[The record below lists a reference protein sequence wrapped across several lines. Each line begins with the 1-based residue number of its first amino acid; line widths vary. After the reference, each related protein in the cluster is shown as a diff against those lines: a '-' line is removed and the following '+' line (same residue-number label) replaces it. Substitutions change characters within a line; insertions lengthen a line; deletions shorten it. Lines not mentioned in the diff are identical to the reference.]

1 MSRKAWLDKK
11 PDTNR
16 DWLIIICACILFYM
30 VLGALDSIAAGAGK
44 VLAILSPFAGGVVLA
59 YVLDPFVRWMTKTV
73 LKNNAGLRWAAILC
87 AYAVFLLLLVLLVW
101 LVLPQVAAS
110 MVTLF
115 TSLPGYIENVQN
127 LLREIQN
134 SWGIDLQGFV
144 EMLDNYEQLM
154 NNLYTMAVD
163 ASPQIVGYLQA
174 VASNVVSVFT
184 AVASSIYMLSG
195 KDKLL
200 RQLRTAVHAAL
211 PRGMADGLLRI
222 CRTANENIT
231 GFYVGK
237 VMDSAVVGV
246 VLFIV
251 MSILGIDFAPV
262 IAVLMGVCN
271 IIPIFGPFI
280 GAVPSVIILLFV
292 NPLQALEF
300 VILVVVVQQVDSNVI
315 APKILGRSMGIS
327 AFWVLFAVLLGA
339 NLFGVVGMVMGV
351 PVFATLYGLAGEAV
365 RWLLDRRGIDE
376 DGVRIVRPESA
387 AEAAVHIRGDEDAP
401 APDQPA
407 GPSSADRP

>member
-1 MSRKAWLDKK
+1 M
-11 PDTNR
+11 
-16 DWLIIICACILFYM
+16 
-30 VLGALDSIAAGAGK
+30 
-44 VLAILSPFAGGVVLA
+44 VLA

-87 AYAVFLLLLVLLVW
+87 AYAVFLLLLLLLVW

-211 PRGMADGLLRI
+211 PRGMAEGLLRI

-407 GPSSADRP
+407 GSADRP

>member
-1 MSRKAWLDKK
+1 M
-11 PDTNR
+11 
-16 DWLIIICACILFYM
+16 
-30 VLGALDSIAAGAGK
+30 
-44 VLAILSPFAGGVVLA
+44 
-59 YVLDPFVRWMTKTV
+59 
-73 LKNNAGLRWAAILC
+73 
-87 AYAVFLLLLVLLVW
+87 LVW

-211 PRGMADGLLRI
+211 PRGMAEGLLRI

-262 IAVLMGVCN
+262 IAVLMACATSS
-271 IIPIFGPFI
+271 PSSAPYRR
-280 GAVPSVIILLFV
+280 GAQRDHSAVRQPAA
-292 NPLQALEF
+292 ALEF

-407 GPSSADRP
+407 GPSSADRRDPYPAISAS

>member
-1 MSRKAWLDKK
+1 
-11 PDTNR
+11 
-16 DWLIIICACILFYM
+16 
-30 VLGALDSIAAGAGK
+30 
-44 VLAILSPFAGGVVLA
+44 
-59 YVLDPFVRWMTKTV
+59 MTKTV

-211 PRGMADGLLRI
+211 PRGMAEGLLRI

-262 IAVLMGVCN
+262 IAVLMACATSS
-271 IIPIFGPFI
+271 PSSAPYRR
-280 GAVPSVIILLFV
+280 GAQRDHSAVRQPAA
-292 NPLQALEF
+292 ALEF
-300 VILVVVVQQVDSNVI
+300 VILVVVVQQVDSNVHR
-315 APKILGRSMGIS
+315 AQDPGAVDGYLG
-327 AFWVLFAVLLGA
+327 FLGA
-339 NLFGVVGMVMGV
+339 VC
-351 PVFATLYGLAGEAV
+351 
-365 RWLLDRRGIDE
+365 
-376 DGVRIVRPESA
+376 SA
-387 AEAAVHIRGDEDAP
+387 AGAP
-401 APDQPA
+401 TC
-407 GPSSADRP
+407 SAWWAW

>member
-1 MSRKAWLDKK
+1 
-11 PDTNR
+11 
-16 DWLIIICACILFYM
+16 M

-211 PRGMADGLLRI
+211 PRGMAESLLRI

-407 GPSSADRP
+407 GPVDRP

>member
-16 DWLIIICACILFYM
+16 DM

-211 PRGMADGLLRI
+211 PRGMAEGLLRI

-407 GPSSADRP
+407 GPADRP

>member
-1 MSRKAWLDKK
+1 
-11 PDTNR
+11 
-16 DWLIIICACILFYM
+16 
-30 VLGALDSIAAGAGK
+30 
-44 VLAILSPFAGGVVLA
+44 
-59 YVLDPFVRWMTKTV
+59 
-73 LKNNAGLRWAAILC
+73 
-87 AYAVFLLLLVLLVW
+87 
-101 LVLPQVAAS
+101 
-110 MVTLF
+110 
-115 TSLPGYIENVQN
+115 
-127 LLREIQN
+127 
-134 SWGIDLQGFV
+134 
-144 EMLDNYEQLM
+144 
-154 NNLYTMAVD
+154 
-163 ASPQIVGYLQA
+163 
-174 VASNVVSVFT
+174 
-184 AVASSIYMLSG
+184 MLSG

-211 PRGMADGLLRI
+211 PRGMAEGLLRI

-387 AEAAVHIRGDEDAP
+387 TEAAVHIRGDEDAP

-407 GPSSADRP
+407 GPADRP

>member
-1 MSRKAWLDKK
+1 
-11 PDTNR
+11 
-16 DWLIIICACILFYM
+16 
-30 VLGALDSIAAGAGK
+30 
-44 VLAILSPFAGGVVLA
+44 
-59 YVLDPFVRWMTKTV
+59 
-73 LKNNAGLRWAAILC
+73 
-87 AYAVFLLLLVLLVW
+87 
-101 LVLPQVAAS
+101 
-110 MVTLF
+110 
-115 TSLPGYIENVQN
+115 
-127 LLREIQN
+127 
-134 SWGIDLQGFV
+134 
-144 EMLDNYEQLM
+144 MLDNYEQLM

-163 ASPQIVGYLQA
+163 ASPQIIGYLQA

-211 PRGMADGLLRI
+211 PRGMAEGLLRI

-387 AEAAVHIRGDEDAP
+387 AAVHIRGDEDAP

-407 GPSSADRP
+407 GPADRQ